1 VVELC
6 DGGRKQSFWVRLGW
20 WGHTLVSDGM
30 EMVKHNL
37 FVLLVDLLLLT

>member
-1 VVELC
+1 VLDLR
-6 DGGRKQSFWVRLGW
+6 DGGHKQSFWVRLGW

-37 FVLLVDLLLLT
+37 LVLLVDLLLLT